1 MLTRNES
8 LAIYSARTSV
18 LSVVMTRVFFR
29 WSSLLLLALLATR
42 ALGEEIGALSAAEL
56 IQRGHAELASN
67 NWSAAESSFRLASE
81 AEPTNSSAYAWWGY
95 TLARLNQRQEASV
108 AYEKSLELEPQRTNT
123 WFYLGEVYESLGSH
137 TKAAGAYQ
145 KYISLNPR
153 NDRAYYE
160 LYYSLARLRRYGE
173 AEKACRQ
180 AININPTNSIYHVAQ
195 GYCLENLGRY
205 READRSFEKG
215 LSLDPQDSRAHY
227 WLGISHYREREYQAA
242 INSLQKSALLQPAN
256 SDADY
261 WLGRSFAALN
271 RYDEAARAF
280 REAVQIDPEDMQAY
294 EWRGVC
300 LLWSGRFDEA
310 AATFE
315 KAAEVKGDDQ
325 TIRRSLFCCYLLSSQ
340 YEKAYRLYPIV
351 FTLGGSAL
359 MVSYLMGLTA
369 LLRSS
374 FKISTDTFPGLGFS
388 LGWLVV
394 FFQGQ
399 IALIFCLALL
409 SWIKISE
416 NLLFGITLAGIPV
429 IVAASAGL
437 CTTALGST
445 LFLAPAA
452 GNGKGYGSVV
462 PRTGPDVG
470 VRILV
475 RAGGRAFAALAR
487 DDSTGHSAHQVRVE
501 CQSTGRVPF
510 HRHRRA
516 DCRRDSVSGPD
527 LWRPGKA
534 APRFRGN
541 LGSSFLFALV
551 HLQVVYFIPIF
562 CLGILLGWARWKANS
577 LGLPIVIHI
586 LNNGLAL
593 IALKFF
599 EKP

>member
-1 MLTRNES
+1 MTRDES

-18 LSVVMTRVFFR
+18 LSVVMTRVFVR
-29 WSSLLLLALLATR
+29 WLGVLFLALLASR
-42 ALGEEIGALSAAEL
+42 ASGDETGEFSATEL
-56 IQRGHAELASN
+56 IRCGRAELASN

-95 TLARLNQRQEASV
+95 TLVRLNQRQEASV
-108 AYEKSLELEPQRTNT
+108 AYERSLELEPQRTNT

-137 TKAAGAYQ
+137 TRAAGAYQ

-153 NDRAYYE
+153 NARAYYE

-180 AININPTNSIYHVAQ
+180 AIAINPTNSIYHVGL

-215 LSLDPQDSRAHY
+215 VLLDPQDSRAYY

-242 INSLQKSALLQPAN
+242 INSLQKSVLLQPAN

-280 REAVQIDPEDMQAY
+280 RDAVQVDPEDMQAY

-315 KAAEVKGDDQ
+315 KAAEARGDDK

-374 FKISTDTFPGLGFS
+374 FKISTDAFPGLGFS

-429 IVAASAGL
+429 IVAA
-437 CTTALGST
+437 
-445 LFLAPAA
+445 
-452 GNGKGYGSVV
+452 V
-462 PRTGPDVG
+462 
-470 VRILV
+470 
-475 RAGGRAFAALAR
+475 RAFARQPWGQPFSWPLRLGTAKVMALSFLGLGLTLGFGSWCAQ
-487 DDSTGHSAHQVRVE
+487 GVE
-501 CQSTGRVPF
+501 RLLHWPATIQQAIPLIKYALNANPLAAFLSIVI
-510 HRHRRA
+510 
-516 DCRRDSVSGPD
+516 VGPIVEEI
-527 LWRPGKA
+527 L
-534 APRFRGN
+534 FRG
-541 LGSSFLFALV
+541 LIYGAMEKRLRVFGAILASSFLFALV

-562 CLGILLGWARWKANS
+562 CLGIVLGWARWKANS